1 MNKIK
6 FLFSTFFLF
15 STLINAEVKVGAAQL
30 QEYLPLLKN
39 KRIGLV
45 ANHTSLLNN
54 VHLLDTLRSIGVNI
68 IRVFAP
74 EHGFRGNADAGEMVS
89 SYVDKKTG
97 VEISS
102 IYGSQKKPTPRQL
115 QGVDIM
121 IFDMQ
126 DVGARFYTYLSTMHY
141 IMEACAE
148 NIIPIIVLDRPN
160 PNGHY
165 VDGPILQMQ
174 YTSFVGMHPIPIVHG
189 MTLGELAE
197 MINGE
202 NWLKNGIKCSLT
214 VIKCEAYT
222 HSTKYTL
229 PVNPSPNLPNMRSV
243 YLYPSLCLFEAT
255 PISVGRGTSIPF
267 QIFGHP
273 EWTNK
278 TFTFSPKS
286 IIGAAKKPIYENQK
300 CYGVNLTT
308 LNEDSLANLS
318 KIDLQYIIQAYNTF
332 PNKSKFFTKF
342 FTKLAGTTSLQSQIE
357 AGYSEAKI
365 RTLWKSELDMFKQL
379 RKKYLL
385 YSDF

>member
-1 MNKIK
+1 MNKKKI
-6 FLFSTFFLF
+6 LFSTFFLF

-189 MTLGELAE
+189 
-197 MINGE
+197 
-202 NWLKNGIKCSLT
+202 
-214 VIKCEAYT
+214 
-222 HSTKYTL
+222 
-229 PVNPSPNLPNMRSV
+229 
-243 YLYPSLCLFEAT
+243 
-255 PISVGRGTSIPF
+255 
-267 QIFGHP
+267 
-273 EWTNK
+273 
-278 TFTFSPKS
+278 
-286 IIGAAKKPIYENQK
+286 
-300 CYGVNLTT
+300 
-308 LNEDSLANLS
+308 
-318 KIDLQYIIQAYNTF
+318 
-332 PNKSKFFTKF
+332 
-342 FTKLAGTTSLQSQIE
+342 
-357 AGYSEAKI
+357 
-365 RTLWKSELDMFKQL
+365 
-379 RKKYLL
+379 
-385 YSDF
+385 